1 MQLNIM
7 LEDENK
13 QGIINLKNF
22 IEKASIDGIEQVD
35 IVRSEHADDQMGA
48 GAILST
54 ITAVFTS
61 SSNPINELIKCLQ
74 KYVEN
79 FRTHLKIPDGKG
91 GYIEIDHGRSMKPE
105 ELKALI
111 TSIQKNN

>member
-1 MQLNIM
+1 MQINIM

-22 IEKASIDGIEQVD
+22 IDKASIDGIEQ
-35 IVRSEHADDQMGA
+35 IEIARSDHADDQMGA

-61 SSNPINELIKCLQ
+61 AENPINELIKCLQ
-74 KYVEN
+74 KYVDN
-79 FRTHLKIPDGKG
+79 FRTKIKIPDGKG
-91 GYIEIDHGRSMKPE
+91 GVIEINHGRSMKPE

-111 TSIQKNN
+111 TAIQLSN